1 MRNVYEIRL
10 KIYLLQDIMVNQIQ
24 EKAAALV
31 DKGFMS
37 STDLMKFHEEN
48 KYKGYVFGMFYPLE
62 QDKCYKSGKI
72 YTLTIRTVDPIL
84 AKYFSERC
92 PNLYTKELKGLTA
105 EIRILPKRMI
115 QMLYTLTPVI
125 LKDEKGYWRTHKS
138 LKDFE
143 ERLKANLI
151 KKWNVFEGD
160 KLDEDFPLYTSLEF
174 LNQGPIVMEYKGIKL
189 LGDKIRL
196 QIADNK
202 RAQDLAHFD
211 LGVGVCEMNSRGCGF
226 ANYRW
231 L

>member
-1 MRNVYEIRL
+1 
-10 KIYLLQDIMVNQIQ
+10 
-24 EKAAALV
+24 
-31 DKGFMS
+31 
-37 STDLMKFHEEN
+37 
-48 KYKGYVFGMFYPLE
+48 
-62 QDKCYKSGKI
+62 
-72 YTLTIRTVDPIL
+72 
-84 AKYFSERC
+84 
-92 PNLYTKELKGLTA
+92 
-105 EIRILPKRMI
+105 MI

-202 RAQDLAHFD
+202 RAQDLAHFA